1 MGRHADDDRG
11 RGLAGWLIGAII
23 TALLL
28 IAAVVGYIVVLNR
41 ADNAGQGTCQSEVT
55 LSIVAGPGAA
65 PALAEAAGA
74 YNKTKPVVRSACINA
89 VVSTA
94 SDDDVLSGLTG
105 HWPIKELPAPG
116 MWVPDSA
123 ASLAALDAVRPEL
136 AAGHATEPFAWSPVV
151 LAMSGADAAEIR
163 NITWADLA
171 TSAGQDG
178 TVTLAG
184 GRHLILALPPIANS
198 RASSYALQ
206 SVITGAN
213 VSKTVDESAVTASTK
228 LLRKIDGAHGGR
240 EATTAAAL
248 TALSGSSASATG
260 GQTNAAQVV
269 TAVPVVEADLVRF
282 DRQSLGEPLTAV
294 HPTGT
299 TTGDALIAAPISSSW
314 TGRTIT
320 AAGSDFQS
328 FLTGVAGQQI
338 LADNGWRT
346 TSAHPAD
353 PLPEVDIQA
362 KVTMVPAGGPSVDL
376 AIAVALGQAQAP
388 STTTT
393 PPTTAPPTTTAVET
407 TAPTTETTETAP
419 TTETTPTTSDAAAQ
433 GPVLTVIV
441 DVSAEMATDDEGD
454 TLLNWVKKALP
465 SLFDGTLTDRV
476 GLWVYSDGSV
486 YPPNGSPE
494 LVPTGPVT
502 EKADVPKLGE
512 DGAVAETVE
521 ELRSQALT
529 EAIAGLTT
537 TADSERWAYGALMEA
552 LPKAAAAAVEGR
564 ANRVLL
570 ITSGVDQT
578 PGTLRRQVLDAVRA
592 VAGSVRLD
600 VVGLGESVPVAAYT
614 DIAAA
619 GGGEYIPA
627 TDPANL
633 AQQLRDFLTLG
644 D

>member
-11 RGLAGWLIGAII
+11 RGLAGWLVGAII
-23 TALLL
+23 SALLL
-28 IAAVVGYIVVLNR
+28 IAAVIGYIVVLNR
-41 ADNAGQGTCQSEVT
+41 ADSTGQGVCQSDVT

-89 VVSTA
+89 VVST
-94 SDDDVLSGLTG
+94 SPDDAVLTGLTG

-123 ASLAALDAVRPEL
+123 ASLSALDAVRPDL
-136 AAGHATEPFAWSPVV
+136 AAGHATDPFAWSPVV
-151 LAMSGADAAEIR
+151 LAMSGPDAAAVGSLSW
-163 NITWADLA
+163 TDLA
-171 TSAGQDG
+171 TSAGAGG
-178 TVTLAG
+178 TAALPN
-184 GRHLILALPPIANS
+184 GRHLILALPPIANA

-213 VSKTVDESAVTASTK
+213 VSNAVDPSTVEASAK
-228 LLRKIDGAHGGR
+228 LLRTIDSAHGGQA
-240 EATTAAAL
+240 ATTGAAL
-248 TALSGSSASATG
+248 TALANPDSA
-260 GQTNAAQVV
+260 NAADAETVS
-269 TAVPVVEADLVRF
+269 AVPVVEADLVRF
-282 DRQSLGEPLTAV
+282 NRQSLGNPLTAV
-294 HPTGT
+294 HPDGT
-299 TTGDALIAAPISSSW
+299 TVGDALIAAPISGTW
-314 TGRTIT
+314 TGRTIV
-320 AAGSDFQS
+320 AAGSDFQA
-328 FLTGVAGQQI
+328 FLTSVAGQQI

-353 PLPEVDIQA
+353 PQPEVDIQA
-362 KVTMVPAGGPSVDL
+362 KVTMVPAGGPSVDQAL
-376 AIAVALGQAQAP
+376 AVALGQSVAP
-388 STTTT
+388 STTATT
-393 PPTTAPPTTTAVET
+393 ET
-407 TAPTTETTETAP
+407 TAPVTTSSSTPPVTTETT
-419 TTETTPTTSDAAAQ
+419 TTETTTTATETTPSTPDAAAQ

-441 DVSAEMATDDEGD
+441 DVSAGMATEDEGD
-454 TLLNWVKKALP
+454 TLLNWVTKALP

-476 GLWVYSDGSV
+476 GLWVYSDGAI
-486 YPPNGSPE
+486 YPPTGSPE
-494 LVPTGPVT
+494 LVPTGPLT
-502 EKADVPKLGE
+502 EEAEVPKLGP
-512 DGAVAETVE
+512 DGAVTETVK
-521 ELRSQALT
+521 ELRSKALS
-529 EAIAGLTT
+529 EAIAGLT

-552 LPKAAAAAVEGR
+552 LPKAAEAAVDGR

-570 ITSGVDQT
+570 ITSGVDET
-578 PGTLRRQVLDAVRA
+578 PGTLRVQVLDAVRE
-592 VAGSVRLD
+592 VAGTVRLD